1 MLSNFVRTL
10 KDYLLK
16 NYTILL
22 LSILIACVSFPS
34 FHLYYVPGIDGPL
47 AWVFNYFADGH
58 FQVGKDL
65 LFPHGPLA
73 FLLYPLPQGNNLTA
87 AILVYFSVSVFLSMS
102 VYRIYFIKKSES
114 YLSPTLVLLVL
125 HAALDLQLQLTAL
138 CLSQFI
144 LFELQENKRNLVLAL
159 FFAVFNLY
167 IKSYGGI
174 ICLLLIGSVFL
185 YQILVKK
192 NYRNAGSLI
201 FYFFVFF
208 FVFWLSLYHQLSGAF
223 TFLRGQF
230 ELSTDNSEAVSFYQ
244 VNNWWWISLC
254 FLAIAAI
261 PFFTKDK
268 QIRSTYLW
276 LLLPLFG
283 AWKHA
288 MSRGDETHV
297 SGFLSFL
304 FLFCLMIWLLSEEN
318 KNGILLL
325 GITAISAFTL
335 QMASTAQYNDY
346 SKQKDLALFKPFNL
360 YNLISN
366 SDSVVIK
373 NTRISNI
380 VNQHEKLPD
389 SILRLIKSKTVD
401 IYPWNHSVIA
411 VNHLNWVTRPSL
423 HSYTSY
429 THWLDKKNADY
440 YQSESSANFIIWQTD
455 QLGGKF
461 NSIDSRYLLNDAPQ
475 AIIAFLSR
483 YHLVYKD
490 TKFLVY
496 EKLVKPYLLTNKT
509 ITENK
514 SSKFDTWIYV
524 PRLSIN
530 SISRIKLNINKSFT
544 GILKSTF
551 YKGESFSIYYELTN
565 GQIISH
571 KLVPKNAQDGAWL
584 NPLIL
589 SPETNTV
596 EPLVKK
602 VKVVCW
608 DKRMV
613 SPEFD
618 YSFEEI
624 SFEKEED
631 LLWRTFGK
639 RDSVLKN

>member
-1 MLSNFVRTL
+1 MISNVARFI
-10 KDYLLK
+10 KDGLVQ
-16 NYTILL
+16 NYKILL
-22 LSILIACVSFPS
+22 LALVIASISFPS

-58 FQVGKDL
+58 FLIGKDL

-73 FLLYPLPQGNNLTA
+73 FLLYPLPQGNNLTV

-102 VYRIYFIKKSES
+102 VYRIYFLKKSENF
-114 YLSPTLVLLVL
+114 LSPTLLLLVL
-125 HAALDLQLQLTAL
+125 KASLDLQLQVIAL
-138 CLSQFI
+138 CISQFI
-144 LFELQENKRNLVLAL
+144 LAELQEKKKNLVFAL

-185 YQILVKK
+185 YQVLVKK
-192 NYRNAGSLI
+192 NYKNAGSLV

-208 FVFWLSLYHQLSGAF
+208 FSFWLSLYHQFSGAL

-230 ELSTDNSEAVSFYQ
+230 ELATDNSEAVSFYQ
-244 VNNWWWISLC
+244 VNNWWWISIC
-254 FLAIAAI
+254 FLALAAI

-268 QIRSTYLW
+268 QVRTTYFW

-297 SGFLSFL
+297 AGFLSFL
-304 FLFCLMIWLLSEEN
+304 FLFCVIIWLISEEN
-318 KNGILLL
+318 KNGILIL
-325 GITAISAFTL
+325 GIMAISAFTL
-335 QMASTAQYNDY
+335 QMASTSQYNDY
-346 SKQKDLALFKPFNL
+346 SKQKELALFRPFNL
-360 YNLISN
+360 YQVLGKE
-366 SDSVVIK
+366 DSVYKK
-373 NTRISNI
+373 NNRISDI

-389 SILRLIKSKTVD
+389 SILKIIRSNTAD
-401 IYPWNHSVIA
+401 IFPWNHSVIA
-411 VNHLNWVTRPSL
+411 VNRLNWVTRPSL

-429 THWLDKKNADY
+429 THWLDKKNAEH
-440 YQSESSANFIIWQTD
+440 YQSESSANFIIWQID
-455 QLGGKF
+455 QLGGKL

-475 AIIAFLSR
+475 AIIAFLSQ

-490 TKFLVY
+490 SKFLVY
-496 EKLVKPYLLTNKT
+496 KKLAKPYPVKIKT

-514 SSKFDTWIYV
+514 ASKYDTWIYV
-524 PRLSIN
+524 PRLQANCIN
-530 SISRIKLNINKSFT
+530 RIKINISKSFS
-544 GILKSTF
+544 GILKSAL
-551 YKGESFSIYYELTN
+551 YKGESFSIYYELAN
-565 GQIISH
+565 GQTISH

-589 SPETNTV
+589 SPETSGI

-608 DKRMV
+608 DKKMV
-613 SPEFD
+613 SSEFD

-624 SFEKEED
+624 RFENDTD